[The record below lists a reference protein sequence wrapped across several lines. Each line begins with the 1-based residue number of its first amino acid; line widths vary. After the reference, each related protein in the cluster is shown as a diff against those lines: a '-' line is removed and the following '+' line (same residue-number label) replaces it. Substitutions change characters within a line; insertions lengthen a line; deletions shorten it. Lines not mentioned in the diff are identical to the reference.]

1 MSVYG
6 NKSHIYFQ
14 VTNIHQENVTCLL
27 QCKLK
32 MSGVNKSKPTNDQF
46 LIVCLER
53 KQSVHKTSDLRTH
66 CLCYINERVLDSKYW
81 SLKGH
86 SPMQAGK
93 GWCCKCSTPVHN
105 SIWRVTVGVNFV
117 AHSMQFSYSNSR
129 TTQQKQE
136 GTNIEKQV
144 ITT

>member
-32 MSGVNKSKPTNDQF
+32 MSGVNKSKQPTINFSSSVLRGNSQCIKHQIYV
-46 LIVCLER
+46 LI
-53 KQSVHKTSDLRTH
+53 

-117 AHSMQFSYSNSR
+117 AHSIQFSYSNSR